1 MATLKELLSTIIS
14 KVNSKVESINGIAPD
29 DNGNVEIQPGVQSDW
44 SESNETS
51 PAFVKN
57 KPDFATVD
65 YVSES
70 IGTEDDALELLSET
84 GIVEP
89 IISND
94 NSLYTDNEGTIFIL

>member
-1 MATLKELLSTIIS
+1 MATLKELLSSIIS
-14 KVNSKVESINGIAPD
+14 KVNCKVESINGIIPD
-29 DNGNVEIQPGVQSDW
+29 DNGNIEIQPGVQSDW

-70 IGTEDDALELLSET
+70 IGTKDDALALLLET
-84 GIVEP
+84 EIVEP
-89 IISND
+89 IVSND
-94 NSLYTDNEGTIFIL
+94 NSLYTDNNGNIFVL